1 MNIMEEQVRNEI
13 NKASEKLEMEVSIVE
28 EKYFEICKT
37 NNLDPSSDMLLAL
50 SLFRQWFSGTYQYKD
65 APAQETGGGFIKKA
79 TGYFLSVNE
88 PMDMGARLNTQ
99 IHEQYSRE
107 PTTTYDS
114 GRVAVATAT
123 SEDKFVVSR
132 TFDGEVQEKVVD
144 SLPENHIEVDSGQWI
159 IPLDNISA
167 YGERKNPNYGK
178 PLPASQTRMQGVF
191 LGEVDGEEGMYYF
204 SYKGEASKKFTPR
217 TFRLLQFDCIR
228 DSITPNRIYGFKT
241 GTLESLKMNADL
253 TDDTRVAEPG
263 ITDMQNYTMEHAMAN
278 YSPLID
284 LNRYHASVSD
294 RNFAEKFVITD
305 GAVTHIDATPNKIGS
320 RRITITDVNAD
331 YNYEAAGWEGTTCWV
346 PQHLHIDF
354 GINSSV
360 LVVGRTSQGRNEDGS
375 MRDVS
380 LNLSGILCVNNMGV
394 IAEPFEAAAEE
405 EDLDWF

>member
-217 TFRLLQFDCIR
+217 TFRLLHFDCIR
-228 DSITPNRIYGFKT
+228 DSNTPNRIYGFKT

-331 YNYEAAGWEGTTCWV
+331 YNYEAAGWAGTTCWV
-346 PQHLHIDF
+346 PPHLDIDF

-405 EDLDWF
+405 EALDWF